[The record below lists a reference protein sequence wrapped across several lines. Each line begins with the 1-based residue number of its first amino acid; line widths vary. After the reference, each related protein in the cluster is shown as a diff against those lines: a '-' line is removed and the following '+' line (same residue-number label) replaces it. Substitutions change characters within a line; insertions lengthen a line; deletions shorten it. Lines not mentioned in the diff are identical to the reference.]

1 MDVDISITRAQP
13 PKARNAVSAQLVV
26 PGEIITT
33 ESGYMRG
40 HGTYVEEEDLKASV
54 SGAVERVNKLVSVKS
69 LKARY
74 VGDVGDVV
82 VGRITEVGQNR
93 WRVDVNSR
101 QDAVLLLSSINLPG
115 GVRRRRTVEDTL
127 HMRQFFVE
135 NELIVAEVQQFFQDG
150 GISLHTRNKYGKLEH
165 GLFIAVP
172 PGLVKRTR
180 SHFTK
185 LPCGVD
191 MVIGLNGY
199 IWLSDHVPDEE
210 DRERE
215 AQEEQQV
222 TRVIES
228 IPADLREKLS
238 RVRNSVVALCRRFLA
253 IHPATITDVYNA
265 SLNYAV
271 RDMLKPDLLVEL
283 TAAAAERAAEQ

>member
-1 MDVDISITRAQP
+1 M
-13 PKARNAVSAQLVV
+13 
-26 PGEIITT
+26 
-33 ESGYMRG
+33 
-40 HGTYVEEEDLKASV
+40 

-150 GISLHTRNKYGKLEH
+150 GISLHTRNKYGKVRTHPPESIFSACLVLMH
-165 GLFIAVP
+165 CAARTRSIYSSAAWTRQGKDSISKLGNGLTP
-172 PGLVKRTR
+172 PTNQRTR

-222 TRVIES
+222 TRVIEVS
-228 IPADLREKLS
+228 DTFDTR
-238 RVRNSVVALCRRFLA
+238 ALYQPHCLISPSPPICAR
-253 IHPATITDVYNA
+253 
-265 SLNYAV
+265 S
-271 RDMLKPDLLVEL
+271 
-283 TAAAAERAAEQ
+283 

>member
-1 MDVDISITRAQP
+1 MDLIRSKTLHVNYSH
-13 PKARNAVSAQLVV
+13 
-26 PGEIITT
+26 
-33 ESGYMRG
+33 RG
-40 HGTYVEEEDLKASV
+40 HGTYVEDEELKASV

-150 GISLHTRNKYGKLEH
+150 GISLHTRNKYGK
-165 GLFIAVP
+165 VS
-172 PGLVKRTR
+172 T
-180 SHFTK
+180 
-185 LPCGVD
+185 
-191 MVIGLNGY
+191 
-199 IWLSDHVPDEE
+199 
-210 DRERE
+210 
-215 AQEEQQV
+215 
-222 TRVIES
+222 
-228 IPADLREKLS
+228 
-238 RVRNSVVALCRRFLA
+238 
-253 IHPATITDVYNA
+253 
-265 SLNYAV
+265 
-271 RDMLKPDLLVEL
+271 
-283 TAAAAERAAEQ
+283 